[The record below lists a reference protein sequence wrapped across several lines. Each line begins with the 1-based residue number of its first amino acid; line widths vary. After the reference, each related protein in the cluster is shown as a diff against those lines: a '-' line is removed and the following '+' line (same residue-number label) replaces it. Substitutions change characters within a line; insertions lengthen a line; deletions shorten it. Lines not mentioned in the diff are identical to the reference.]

1 MRFLVQYSM
10 FGCVFTNHPGKYTEK
25 AVIRMKKPMTD
36 HPIIN
41 RFLRFLPLTG
51 LVILLCACSQTQG
64 TPAGD
69 TNTGNVSENQA
80 VPTQPEVPAEPEPE
94 PEPEVI
100 VPETVTILGKEYNI
114 DETTLDLSD
123 MAPEDIAEV
132 SGILAEMPDLEEVG
146 LMPSEGDPLL
156 SLEAVCAL
164 KEAVPDVHFV
174 YEFDMYDRHLTTED
188 TEVSYVKAEIGN
200 DGEETIRQALTVLDK
215 CEYFLLDDCGIDDEI
230 MAKIR
235 EDFPDTKVVWRV
247 HVGWKSALTDD
258 QVIRMTHGINDSM
271 TGPLKYCNEVI
282 YIDLGHDSGITDIS
296 FIENMPDLECVILSD
311 AQFSDLTPLTNCS
324 KLTWLELVSCY
335 HIQNLSVIADMDS
348 IKYLNISFTRTSD
361 ISGIMDMDLDR
372 FSCIGNPVSRESFDE
387 YAEAHPDCLCVYSG
401 NPYGYAWRYDDYGYH
416 YFSYYARMREV
427 FRYDRGCPGG
437 FKMPEDEPEDNTDEE
452 P

>member
-1 MRFLVQYSM
+1 MITFRKSALS
-10 FGCVFTNHPGKYTEK
+10 
-25 AVIRMKKPMTD
+25 
-36 HPIIN
+36 
-41 RFLRFLPLTG
+41 LLTAAF
-51 LVILLCACSQTQG
+51 ILSVSGCSQTSDSQISPSG
-64 TPAGD
+64 TDNTLETPAPD
-69 TNTGNVSENQA
+69 TQ
-80 VPTQPEVPAEPEPE
+80 TQVPAEPEPE

-100 VPETVTILGKEYNI
+100 VPETVSILGKEYNF

-123 MAPEDIAEV
+123 MSPEDIAEV
-132 SGILAEMPDLEEVG
+132 SGIISEMTELEEVS
-146 LMPSEGDPLL
+146 LMPSEGEPLL
-156 SLEAVCAL
+156 SLEAVSAL
-164 KEAVPDVHFV
+164 KEAAPDVHFV
-174 YEFDMYDRHLTTED
+174 YEFDMYDQHLTTED

-200 DGEETIRQALTVLDK
+200 EGEETIRQALTVLDK
-215 CEYFLLDDCGIDDEI
+215 CDYFLLDDCGIDDEI

-282 YIDLGHDSGITDIS
+282 YMDLGHDSGITDIS

-311 AQFSDLTPLTNCS
+311 AQFADLTPLTNCS

-348 IKYLNISFTRTSD
+348 IKFLNISYTRTSD
-361 ISGIMDMDLDR
+361 ISGIMDMNLER
-372 FSCIGNPVSRESFDE
+372 FSCIGNPLPKEDFDA
-387 YAEAHPDCLCVYSG
+387 YCEAHPDCLCVSSG

-416 YFSYYARMREV
+416 FFSYYARMREV
-427 FRYDRGCPGG
+427 FRYTQGSPGG
-437 FKMPEDEPEDNTDEE
+437 FKMPEDEPEEETEE